1 LTAKALLEASFVR
14 SCYRLGTFR
23 SVHAFLRGQPGERAV
38 RLYYLVGILA
48 LSACAVQQ
56 QQSAPPPVATAP
68 DASVNATGGTEIGK
82 ASIYS
87 KSLAGKTT
95 ASGTP
100 LDASA
105 DVAASNSLPLGSK
118 AKVTNLE
125 TGKSA
130 VVTVEDRGKL
140 PKCRVDLTPATAQKI
155 GLSQKQGVAP
165 VAVQPVAASEP

>member
-1 LTAKALLEASFVR
+1 
-14 SCYRLGTFR
+14 
-23 SVHAFLRGQPGERAV
+23 
-38 RLYYLVGILA
+38 LYYLVGILA

-56 QQSAPPPVATAP
+56 QQSAPQPVATAP
-68 DASVNATGGTEIGK
+68 DASVNAPAPEVGK

-130 VVTVEDRGKL
+130 VVTVEDRGRL
-140 PKCRVDLTPATAQKI
+140 PKGRVDLTPATAQKI

>member
-1 LTAKALLEASFVR
+1 MGRHRTLDGEQAGVEVSDDQEA
-14 SCYRLGTFR
+14 RLG
-23 SVHAFLRGQPGERAV
+23 RGVEHGPF
-38 RLYYLVGILA
+38 YH
-48 LSACAVQQ
+48 
-56 QQSAPPPVATAP
+56 QSAPQPVATAP
-68 DASVNATGGTEIGK
+68 DASVNAAGTEIGK

-87 KSLAGKTT
+87 KSLTGKPT

-140 PKCRVDLTPATAQKI
+140 PKGRVDLTPATAQKI

>member
-1 LTAKALLEASFVR
+1 M
-14 SCYRLGTFR
+14 
-23 SVHAFLRGQPGERAV
+23 ERPV
-38 RLYYLVGILA
+38 RLHILVVVLA

-56 QQSAPPPVATAP
+56 QQSASQPVAPAP
-68 DASVNATGGTEIGK
+68 DASVNSTGTEVGK

-87 KSLAGKTT
+87 KSLAGKPT

-140 PKCRVDLTPATAQKI
+140 PKGRVDLTPATAQKI

>member
-1 LTAKALLEASFVR
+1 M
-14 SCYRLGTFR
+14 
-23 SVHAFLRGQPGERAV
+23 ERPV
-38 RLYYLVGILA
+38 RLYILVVMLA

-56 QQSAPPPVATAP
+56 QPSAPQPVATTP
-68 DASVNATGGTEIGK
+68 DASVNGTGTEVER

-87 KSLAGKTT
+87 TSLAGKRT
-95 ASGTP
+95 ASGKP

-105 DVAASNSLPLGSK
+105 DVVASNSLPLGGK

-140 PKCRVDLTPATAQKI
+140 PQGRVDLTPATAQKI
-155 GLSQKQGVAP
+155 GLSQKQGIAP
-165 VAVQPVAASEP
+165 VAVQPVTASQP

>member
-1 LTAKALLEASFVR
+1 MRCVFA
-14 SCYRLGTFR
+14 
-23 SVHAFLRGQPGERAV
+23 QPGERTV
-38 RLYYLVGILA
+38 RLFFLVAILA

-56 QQSAPPPVATAP
+56 QQSAPQPVATAP
-68 DASVNATGGTEIGK
+68 DASVNAAGTEIGK

-87 KSLAGKTT
+87 KSLTGKPT

-118 AKVTNLE
+118 AKVTNLQ

-130 VVTVEDRGKL
+130 VVTVEDRGRLKKGRL
-140 PKCRVDLTPATAQKI
+140 VDLTPGTARRI
-155 GLSQKQGVAP
+155 GLSQKQGIAP
-165 VAVQPVAASEP
+165 VAVQPVAKAGTAQP

>member
-1 LTAKALLEASFVR
+1 M
-14 SCYRLGTFR
+14 
-23 SVHAFLRGQPGERAV
+23 ERPV
-38 RLYYLVGILA
+38 RLYILA
-48 LSACAVQQ
+48 VMLALAACAQQ
-56 QQSAPPPVATAP
+56 HEQPAPQPVATVP
-68 DASVNATGGTEIGK
+68 DASANAPATEVGK

-87 KSLAGKTT
+87 KSLAGRRT
-95 ASGTP
+95 ASGKP

-105 DVAASNSLPLGSK
+105 DVVASNSLPLGSK

-140 PKCRVDLTPATAQKI
+140 PQGRVDLTPATAQKI

-165 VAVQPVAASEP
+165 VAVQPVAASQP

>member
-1 LTAKALLEASFVR
+1 MRCVLA
-14 SCYRLGTFR
+14 
-23 SVHAFLRGQPGERAV
+23 QPGERTV
-38 RLYYLVGILA
+38 RLFFLVAILA

-56 QQSAPPPVATAP
+56 QQSAPQPVATAP
-68 DASVNATGGTEIGK
+68 DASVNAAGTAIGK

-87 KSLAGKTT
+87 KSLTGKPT

-140 PKCRVDLTPATAQKI
+140 PKGRMDLTPATAQKI

>member
-1 LTAKALLEASFVR
+1 MRCLS
-14 SCYRLGTFR
+14 
-23 SVHAFLRGQPGERAV
+23 GQAMERPV
-38 RLYYLVGILA
+38 RLHILVVMLA
-48 LSACAVQQ
+48 FSACAVQQ
-56 QQSAPPPVATAP
+56 QPSAPQPVAPAP
-68 DASVNATGGTEIGK
+68 DASVNAPAPDVGK

-87 KSLAGKTT
+87 KSLAGKPT
-95 ASGTP
+95 ATGKP

-130 VVTVEDRGKL
+130 VVTVEDRGRL
-140 PKCRVDLTPATAQKI
+140 PKGRVDLTPATAQKI

>member
-1 LTAKALLEASFVR
+1 LRNFLI
-14 SCYRLGTFR
+14 
-23 SVHAFLRGQPGERAV
+23 VHAFLRGQPGERAM
-38 RLYYLVGILA
+38 RLYNVVGILA

-56 QQSAPPPVATAP
+56 PQSAPEPAVLP
-68 DASVNATGGTEIGK
+68 DASVNAPATEIGK

-87 KSLAGKTT
+87 KSLAGKPT

-125 TGKSA
+125 TGRSA

-140 PKCRVDLTPATAQKI
+140 PKGRVDLTPATAQKI

>member
-1 LTAKALLEASFVR
+1 MRCVLA
-14 SCYRLGTFR
+14 
-23 SVHAFLRGQPGERAV
+23 QPGERTV
-38 RLYYLVGILA
+38 RLFFLVAILA
-48 LSACAVQQ
+48 ISACAVQQ
-56 QQSAPPPVATAP
+56 QQSAPQPVATAP
-68 DASVNATGGTEIGK
+68 NASVNAAGTEIGK

-87 KSLAGKTT
+87 KSLTGKPT

-118 AKVTNLE
+118 AMVTNLE

-140 PKCRVDLTPATAQKI
+140 PKGRVDLTPATAQKI

>member
-1 LTAKALLEASFVR
+1 MRCVLA
-14 SCYRLGTFR
+14 
-23 SVHAFLRGQPGERAV
+23 QPGERTV
-38 RLYYLVGILA
+38 RLFFLVAILA

-56 QQSAPPPVATAP
+56 QQSPPQPAAVP
-68 DASVNATGGTEIGK
+68 DASVNAPGTEIGK

-95 ASGTP
+95 ASGAP

-105 DVAASNSLPLGSK
+105 DVSASNSLPLGSK

-130 VVTVEDRGKL
+130 IVTVEDRGKL
-140 PKCRVDLTPATAQKI
+140 PKGRVDLTPATAQKI